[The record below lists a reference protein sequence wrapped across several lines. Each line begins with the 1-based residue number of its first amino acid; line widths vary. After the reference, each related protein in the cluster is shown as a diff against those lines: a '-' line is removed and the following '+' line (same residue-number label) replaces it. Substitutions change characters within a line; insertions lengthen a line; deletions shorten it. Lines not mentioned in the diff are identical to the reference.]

1 MLIQDPQNALL
12 ADHRAR
18 LPASI
23 DLVAR
28 IRRVLFEVNVQLIDF
43 DRAKARNRDVQIF
56 FDQQFG
62 KVRQLDRQ
70 TRAIP
75 AGVVADLIVGKSK
88 GCTDLPNFS

>member
-1 MLIQDPQNALL
+1 VLIQDPQNALL

-43 DRAKARNRDVQIF
+43 GRAKARNRDVQIF

-70 TRAIP
+70 TRA
-75 AGVVADLIVGKSK
+75 VL
-88 GCTDLPNFS
+88 

>member
-1 MLIQDPQNALL
+1 
-12 ADHRAR
+12 

-43 DRAKARNRDVQIF
+43 NRAKARKRDVQIF

-62 KVRQLDRQ
+62 KVRQLDRTGSRATGSSAIHLPTNQRQ
-70 TRAIP
+70 TGTANAWFASFDYDADRCRH
-75 AGVVADLIVGKSK
+75 AGLE
-88 GCTDLPNFS
+88 